1 MLRSLKLIRTSCPIL
16 HRKFEPGSS
25 TNRFIRAQP
34 LAQLPPISRIT
45 FGQHRAIMSDATTKP
60 EQTAAPAVQ
69 KDGATAGVADVAA
82 PAAVGGAEGTEGE
95 KKPSKKGGELG

>member
-1 MLRSLKLIRTSCPIL
+1 
-16 HRKFEPGSS
+16 
-25 TNRFIRAQP
+25 
-34 LAQLPPISRIT
+34 
-45 FGQHRAIMSDATTKP
+45 MSDATTKP